1 MVWHKKNICFYFT
14 ANIIN
19 VTVFYDFYEWYD
31 MLNYFIIGIDIDII
45 M

>member
-19 VTVFYDFYEWYD
+19 VTVF